1 MQKKKNLLRNL
12 KPYSKDLHIRNDGH
26 SYGGTSNKFNA
37 YNPPFISSSM
47 LISEIGLMEII
58 NTDRLQ
64 RMNSK
69 N

>member
-1 MQKKKNLLRNL
+1 MQKKKILLRNL

-26 SYGGTSNKFNA
+26 SCGGTSNKFNA
-37 YNPPFISSSM
+37 HNPPIISSSM
-47 LISEIGLMEII
+47 LNSEIELMEIL
-58 NTDRLQ
+58 NTDSLQ